1 MAKSN
6 PTRPA
11 APGEESSLDDGT
23 DLPDTRG
30 PALRDPRATSA
41 MDNIGVD
48 TGADLLDI
56 ALDDQPGDVDAD
68 GRSFADDVRSDTIS
82 DDEARERR

>member
-6 PTRPA
+6 PTIPD
-11 APGEESSLDDGT
+11 APTDESSLDDGT
-23 DLPDTRG
+23 DLPETRG
-30 PALRDPRATSA
+30 PKPKDPRATSA
-41 MDNIGVD
+41 VDNIGVD
-48 TGADLLDI
+48 SGDDLLDV

-68 GRSFADDVRSDTIS
+68 GRSFADDKRSDTLS

>member
-6 PTRPA
+6 PTRPD
-11 APGEESSLDDGT
+11 APAEESSLDDGV
-23 DLPDTRG
+23 DLPETRG
-30 PALRDPRATSA
+30 PKLKDPRATSA

-48 TGADLLDI
+48 TGDDLLDV
-56 ALDDQPGDVDAD
+56 ALDEQPGDVDAD

-82 DDEARERR
+82 DDEGRERR